1 MASISMKLIEIFLIF
16 TALYK
21 KAALIFVL
29 YGMAVVSFGYSFLA
43 QASTELRFFTH
54 DRKQLLFGDPKESAL
69 EFAILEKNRFRGK
82 VGNFIHI
89 VSLLKD
95 RLSVDFGVDAMM
107 IGTFH
112 GEDDWETPLDSIDG
126 KIGGYLEFRNGRFQ
140 TKASFEHLSAHLS
153 DGKFKGSIP
162 PLSQD
167 EKALL
172 SYDANENLYAIRLDE
187 NFSNYSREF
196 LKFIVSYK
204 VLNTQLYLGLSRTVH
219 IPEPSELKSRY
230 GSSYQAGFET
240 TLKLFHFPLPFFIS
254 SDFQWKHEHNYLL
267 EQNHLLGLD
276 FKGFRPFAS
285 YYEGFDQRGIYWNLK
300 EQYLALGLSFPMY

>member
-1 MASISMKLIEIFLIF
+1 MTE
-16 TALYK
+16 ALRL
-21 KAALIFVL
+21 ALVFVL
-29 YGMAVVSFGYSFLA
+29 YGIFAYPLLA
-43 QASTELRFFTH
+43 DASTELHFFTH

-89 VSLLKD
+89 VSLLKG

-107 IGTFH
+107 VGTFH

-153 DGKFKGSIP
+153 DGKFRGSISPLP
-162 PLSQD
+162 P
-167 EKALL
+167 L

-187 NFSNYSREF
+187 NFSGYSREF
-196 LKFIVSYK
+196 LKFIVSYQL
-204 VLNTQLYLGLSRTVH
+204 LNTQLYLGLSRTVH

-230 GSSYQAGFET
+230 GPSYQAGFET
-240 TLKLFHFPLPFFIS
+240 TLKLSQYLPPFFIS
-254 SDFQWKHEHNYLL
+254 SDFQWKHEYNYLL
-267 EQNHLLGLD
+267 EQNHHWGLNI
-276 FKGFRPFAS
+276 KGFRPFVN